1 MRYGI
6 YLPNFGVETDAQV
19 LAELA
24 REAEASGWD
33 GFFLWD
39 HILYSKSQRLTM
51 VDPWVTLTAVA
62 MNTETIRFGTTV
74 TPVARRRPWKLARE
88 TATLDRLSGGRLILS
103 VGLGDPREA
112 EFEYFGEEGD
122 DRVRAAKL
130 DEGLDILVG
139 LWRGKPFQ
147 YKGEHYKVKKMV
159 FRPKPAQSPR
169 IPIWVGGFWP
179 NRAPFRRAAKWDG
192 VIPLKKGGRMT
203 PQDLRDITT
212 YIREH
217 RESKEPFDV
226 VVIGSRWTGG
236 KSGLKGEEK
245 VASFREH
252 GATWWL
258 ESLYMSR
265 NSLEKMQSEVQLG
278 PPRVD

>member
-1 MRYGI
+1 
-6 YLPNFGVETDAQV
+6 
-19 LAELA
+19 
-24 REAEASGWD
+24 
-33 GFFLWD
+33 
-39 HILYSKSQRLTM
+39 M

-62 MNTETIRFGTTV
+62 MNTESIRFGTSV

-122 DRVRAAKL
+122 DRVRAVKL
-130 DEGLDILVG
+130 DEGLDILDG

-147 YKGEHYKVKKMV
+147 YQGEHYRIKKMV
-159 FRPKPAQSPR
+159 FRPKPLQSPR

-192 VIPLKKGGRMT
+192 VIPLKKGGRMK
-203 PQDLRDITT
+203 PQDLNDIVA
-212 YIREH
+212 YIRDH
-217 RESKEPFDV
+217 RESTKPFDV
-226 VVIGSRWTGG
+226 AVIGSRWTGG
-236 KSGLKGEEK
+236 KRGLKGEK
-245 VASFREH
+245 KMASFLEQ

-265 NSLEKMQSEVQLG
+265 NSLEKMRSEIQLG